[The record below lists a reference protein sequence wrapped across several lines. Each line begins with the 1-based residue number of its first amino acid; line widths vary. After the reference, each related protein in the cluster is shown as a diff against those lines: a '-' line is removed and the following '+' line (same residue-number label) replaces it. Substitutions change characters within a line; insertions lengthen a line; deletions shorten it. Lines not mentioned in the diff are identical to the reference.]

1 MYIEFTT
8 KNLREYNKII
18 DVLVS
23 CSKPE
28 QFNITKN
35 MVDNF
40 ARNCDFRLY
49 KLNRRALFHFYSL
62 NIWKEYKSYRT
73 TTNIQI
79 ESIVNHCNE
88 WLKNYDE
95 FLVEQKLQ
103 TEKEEQK
110 KKSKKDIKGLASLFK
125 KKSKKKGTN

>member
-1 MYIEFTT
+1 MYMEFTT

-18 DVLVS
+18 NVLVS

-49 KLNRRALFHFYSL
+49 KLKRRALFHFYSL

-125 KKSKKKGTN
+125 KKPKKKGTN

>member
-28 QFNITKN
+28 QFDITKN

-49 KLNRRALFHFYSL
+49 KLKRRALSHFYSL

-73 TTNIQI
+73 TSNIQI
-79 ESIVNHCNE
+79 ESIINHCNE

-95 FLVEQKLQ
+95 FLIEQKSQ

>member
-40 ARNCDFRLY
+40 ARICDFRLY
-49 KLNRRALFHFYSL
+49 KLKRRALFLFYSL
-62 NIWKEYKSYRT
+62 TIWKEYKSYRT

>member
-28 QFNITKN
+28 QFDITKN

-49 KLNRRALFHFYSL
+49 KLKRRALSHFYSL

-73 TTNIQI
+73 TSNIQI
-79 ESIVNHCNE
+79 ESIINHCNE

-95 FLVEQKLQ
+95 FLAEQKLQ